1 MPEMTEIIFEMPQF
15 EMPQFGMPQM
25 DMPQFDFGMP
35 QQNMWASPPMAQF
48 GMPEFNRFN
57 LF

>member
-25 DMPQFDFGMP
+25 DIPQFDFGMQ
-35 QQNMWASPPMAQF
+35 QQNMWAD
-48 GMPEFNRFN
+48 
-57 LF
+57 